1 MGESEESA
9 GINLG
14 KVGVGAREGME
25 YIVLGRGNNMCKKR
39 ELGLL
44 RELKVVLCM
53 TGNHIAKPGEGG
65 GKRAP
70 RDKGVVTGKVS
81 FIPIKECALYLEGNR
96 KPLKACMQR
105 TDLSRLAF

>member
-53 TGNHIAKPGEGG
+53 TGNHIAKPGGE

>member
-53 TGNHIAKPGEGG
+53 TGNHIAKPGGG
-65 GKRAP
+65 AEREPLETKAWSLVKCLSFLLRSVHFILRAI
-70 RDKGVVTGKVS
+70 GS
-81 FIPIKECALYLEGNR
+81 H
-96 KPLKACMQR
+96 
-105 TDLSRLAF
+105 